1 VSAAR
6 ERVLGR
12 IRTALGR
19 TAPLP
24 HADAEPLQ
32 AYLAARPIGPQPRRR
47 EDLVAQFRD
56 CALRASTTIDA
67 VETDAA
73 PPAAVARYLRSQGL
87 PPAAVVWPELARL
100 PWREA
105 GIAVAIR
112 KADANDAV
120 GITGAFCALAE
131 TGTLVQ
137 LSGPH
142 RPAST
147 SLLPPTHVA
156 VLPVQRIVAT
166 MEDAWALLR
175 TEQGALPRAVNLIS
189 GPSRTADIEQTL
201 VLGAHGPCR
210 VHVVLTQG

>member
-1 VSAAR
+1 MSAAR

-12 IRTALGR
+12 IREALGR
-19 TAPLP
+19 TAPLSQG
-24 HADAEPLQ
+24 ARAPLQ
-32 AYLAARPIGPQPRRR
+32 AYLAERPIGPQPRKR
-47 EDLVAQFRD
+47 EDLVAQFRE
-56 CALRASTTIDA
+56 CALRASTTLDA
-67 VETDAA
+67 VETLAA
-73 PPAAVARYLRSQGL
+73 APAAVARYLQKHGL
-87 PPAAVVWPELARL
+87 PLAAVVWPELAAL

-105 GIAVAIR
+105 GIAVASR

-120 GITGAFCALAE
+120 GITAAFCALAE

-137 LSGPH
+137 LSAAQ

-156 VLPVQRIVAT
+156 LLPMQRIVSS

-175 TEQGALPRAVNLIS
+175 SEHGTLPRATNLIS

-210 VHVVLTQG
+210 VHIVLTHR